1 MSSLE
6 KNYEKLMEHSKELAI
21 VNSAGAI
28 LHWDME
34 TKMPPR
40 GVELKSQQLAFLQK
54 TAHQL
59 LTSSESG
66 KILDSVEKD
75 PGYDSMDQISKRN
88 LYLARKAYDEATKLP
103 EKLVVDIAKQQTVG
117 VNIWKKAKAAKDW
130 DMFMPELVK
139 MKEL

>member
-40 GVELKSQQLAFLQK
+40 GVEVKSQQLAFL
-54 TAHQL
+54 
-59 LTSSESG
+59 
-66 KILDSVEKD
+66 
-75 PGYDSMDQISKRN
+75 
-88 LYLARKAYDEATKLP
+88 
-103 EKLVVDIAKQQTVG
+103 
-117 VNIWKKAKAAKDW
+117 
-130 DMFMPELVK
+130 
-139 MKEL
+139 